1 MDTIK
6 CIRERRDIRDFRP
19 DPIPENVLKEIL
31 EAAIQAPSAGNAQD
45 WEFILVKNPRTKSL
59 LAEAALAQD
68 FVAKAPLVI
77 VVCSDLNRI
86 SSSYGERG
94 KSLYSI
100 QNTAAAI
107 ENLLLAAWNLGIGA
121 CWVGAF
127 NEQRVRE
134 TLILP
139 ENVRPLAII
148 PLGYPSKVPEKPGR
162 RPLKEVLHLEKY

>member
-19 DPIPENVLKEIL
+19 DPIPEDILKKIL
-31 EAAIQAPSAGNAQD
+31 DSAIQSPSAGNIQD
-45 WEFILVKNPRTKSL
+45 WHFCLVKNPNTKRL
-59 LAEAALAQD
+59 LVNAALNQD
-68 FVAKAPLVI
+68 FIARAPLVI

-94 KSLYSI
+94 KSLYSV
-100 QNTAAAI
+100 QDTSAAI
-107 ENLLLAAWNLGIGA
+107 ENLLLAAWNFGIGS

-134 TLILP
+134 TLVLP